1 MYESEGSKMQNKLKF
16 NRFLV
21 YSDDKCFTTEFGD
34 KVNIVIGKNTS
45 GKSTFLQSLLFTLG
59 INDVK
64 HNLQPLLNEN
74 VIFRLDCILKKNEVN
89 TNITF
94 VRDNS
99 ILIVKDGER
108 IFRFNGIDGNSSE
121 EHKKLKSYLRKRFD
135 FDLILESKG
144 ELKEAP
150 LETMFLPYYISQ
162 SVGWVYL
169 QRSFSNL
176 DYYKN
181 FRDDYFDYY
190 LGIVK
195 PSDRVEKSAL
205 ESKLRQ
211 VRHELHYFET
221 MMNDDVQLT
230 ASQLNDENF
239 QNEAM
244 DYLLRFNEKKRELK
258 ELENAHTKKSN
269 QLSLIEQRRKV
280 LQYVGTNQNRQNP
293 VDGECPTCQR
303 KFDFKLDEFYMYQ
316 QSINDTNKQK
326 EDLKLQIIE
335 RTSSVNSLF
344 KKITNL
350 RNEIEQMYNVVCE
363 YQNTQIKFDKWLDSK
378 ATLKLGVKIKAK
390 VIELK
395 EEEETLLKLIRDFK
409 TDEDVIRTRVFKE
422 KRFKKIF
429 TRNLQALNVKPLE
442 EVQYNDLYK
451 ISAFPSQ
458 GVELHKTVMSY
469 HFAFNELASET
480 DSIHRLPFL
489 LDAVFKEDIEN
500 ENRELIN
507 KFIRDNSPKDTQ
519 TIFSVAFAT
528 NQEIAIHDMTK
539 HYGEDLKIIVIAD
552 LKYIRSLLHYSN
564 SEYEQLIQETNELI
578 VEVN

>member
-1 MYESEGSKMQNKLKF
+1 MQNKLKF
-16 NRFLV
+16 TRFLV
-21 YSDDKCFTTEFGD
+21 YSDDKCFTTEIGD

-74 VIFRLDCILKKNEVN
+74 VIFRLDCILEKNEEI

-121 EHKKLKSYLRKRFD
+121 EHKKLKSYMRKRFD
-135 FDLILESKG
+135 FDLMLESKG

-150 LETMFLPYYISQ
+150 IETMFLPYYISQ

-190 LGIVK
+190 LGIIK
-195 PSDRVEKSAL
+195 PSDRVKKSEL

-211 VRHELHYFET
+211 VRHELHYYET
-221 MMNDDVQLT
+221 MKNDDVQLT
-230 ASQLNDENF
+230 ASQLNDEKF
-239 QNEAM
+239 QNEATE
-244 DYLLRFNEKKRELK
+244 YLIRFNEKKKELK
-258 ELENAHTKKSN
+258 TLESAYTKNCN
-269 QLSLIEQRRKV
+269 QLSLMEQRRKV
-280 LQYVGTNQNRQNP
+280 LQYVGSNQNKQNP

-303 KFDFKLDEFYMYQ
+303 KFDYKLDEFYTYQ
-316 QSINDTNKQK
+316 QSINDTDKQK
-326 EDLKLQIIE
+326 KDIKLHIVE
-335 RTSSVNSLF
+335 RTSTVNSLF

-350 RNEIEQMYNVVCE
+350 RNEIEQMYSVVCE
-363 YQNTQIKFDKWLDSK
+363 YQNAQIRFDKWLDSK
-378 ATLKLGVKIKAK
+378 ATLKLGVKIKSK
-390 VIELK
+390 VIGLK
-395 EEEETLLKLIRDFK
+395 EKEETLLTLISAFK
-409 TDEDVIRTRVFKE
+409 TDEDVIRTRISKE

-429 TRNLQALNVKPLE
+429 TRNLQALHVKQLE
-442 EVQYNDLYK
+442 EVRYNDLFK

-469 HFAFNELASET
+469 HFAFNELVSET
-480 DSIHRLPFL
+480 NTIHRFPFL

-500 ENRELIN
+500 DNRELIN
-507 KFIRDNSPKDTQ
+507 NFIREYRPKDTQ
-519 TIFSVAFAT
+519 TIFSVAFAK
-528 NQEIAIHDMTK
+528 NQETAICDMTK
-539 HYGEDLKIIVIAD
+539 HYGEDLNIIIIAD
-552 LKYIRSLLHYSN
+552 LKHIRSLLHYAN
-564 SEYEQLIQETNELI
+564 SEYEHLIQETNDLI
-578 VEVN
+578 VEVD